1 MTDMKRLLEELEEL
15 RKENTALKGEKTDL
29 QWQVQDLKSLCG
41 QLQVKVKNLETEKR
55 EMTSTI
61 ISLKSEIKDLYG
73 VDLSDDGK

>member
-1 MTDMKRLLEELEEL
+1 MTDMGRLLEELEAL